1 MVYPASALETAAALP
16 KMAHRHF
23 ADWYESVSLRHDSNT
38 LDARWK
44 AVEQLLDSLKIS
56 AAPGLVRTFFDLP
69 GADSYCEEIRSAAKL
84 HDTSYLISNDRNE
97 LTVLSGGVIAASVE
111 KSSHL
116 ADAVA
121 LAVSCADAQGMRQ
134 AKRIQGV
141 VDETSKYLA
150 EDAVRTR
157 QVNVDIKVLDIDAS
171 GLTKLLGMKGGVT
184 INDFNSGWTASE
196 AIFKELI
203 TSHTKHTDSVQT
215 VLKLV
220 LQTEK
225 EKSNILWWIVSEYTL
240 DGAKPFS
247 KLHVPEACYWG
258 ARDLAHLTIYLPGP
272 LGGPAYLH
280 RMLRTVKSKLPSLV
294 TVSECVEACDSDWKK
309 DWAKNIAVQQLPDLC
324 PMLFALTKSVEVGAG
339 KEWVAAFV
347 NATGLAEGSKAE
359 PVRLA
364 TQVYN
369 ELLLLRALE
378 VKD

>member
-1 MVYPASALETAAALP
+1 MACPASALETTSALHT
-16 KMAHRHF
+16 MAHRHF
-23 ADWYESVSLRHDSNT
+23 ADWYESVSLHHDSKT

-44 AVEQLLDSLKIS
+44 AVEQLVGSLKIS
-56 AAPGLVRTFFDLP
+56 AVPALVRTFFDLP
-69 GADSYCEEIRSAAKL
+69 GADSYYEEIRSAAKL
-84 HDTSYLISNDRNE
+84 QDTSYLISNDRNE
-97 LTVLSGGVIAASVE
+97 LTVLSGSVIAAAVE
-111 KSSHL
+111 ESSHL

-121 LAVSCADAQGMRQ
+121 LAVCCTDAQGMRK

-150 EDAVRTR
+150 EDAIRTR
-157 QVNVDIKVLDIDAS
+157 KVNIDAKVLDIDAA
-171 GLTKLLGMKGGVT
+171 GLTKLLGTKGGVA
-184 INDFNSGWTASE
+184 ISDFNTGWTAAE

-203 TSHTKHTDSVQT
+203 ASHTKHTDSVKNA
-215 VLKLV
+215 LKLE

-225 EKSNILWWIVSEYTL
+225 EKSDILWWIVSEYTH

-247 KLHVPEACYWG
+247 KLTVPEACYWG
-258 ARDLAHLTIYLPGP
+258 ARDLAQMTIYLPGP

-280 RMLRTVKSKLPSLV
+280 RMLRTVKSKLQPSV
-294 TVSECVEACDSDWKK
+294 KISECVDACDSDWKK
-309 DWAKNIAVQQLPDLC
+309 DWADTIAVQQLPDLC
-324 PMLFALTKSVEVGAG
+324 PMLFALTKSVEVGGG

-347 NATGLAEGSKAE
+347 NATGLAEDSKAE

-369 ELLLLRALE
+369 ELLFLRALE